1 MYSVFFV
8 DDEALVITSLKA
20 CVDWASLGF
29 SVMGEANDGI
39 SAYEMIISLK
49 PDIVFVDIR
58 MPGMNGLELIKKVYG
73 ENPHVLFIIISGY
86 AEFAYVQKALSYGVL
101 GYCLKPFDDDEI
113 LFLLA
118 KARDA
123 LEKSKTVLE
132 MELIGLIHDAENGS
146 HIRINGILE
155 KMGLKLSED
164 SGIVVAVSIGPEKLL
179 IPKPMHHLCLKL
191 GGNKIAYLFQDS
203 MRDAFTGFFR
213 DPGKANV
220 SGIGLSRTCFHVD
233 ALSDAIEEACIS
245 ANQYFMTGN
254 GGIFTFAE
262 FDQKQL
268 NAVFSQLESAIGKRD
283 ISSIQI
289 ALNTLETE
297 LSKGVYNIRHAYRA
311 YNLFMYSFCLV
322 NTEKYESYLY
332 DYEQMARS
340 FDGLHDLFRF
350 LKGLLH
356 EYAGVKTGS
365 QPTGPKSDTF
375 SNILSYVNEHFCED
389 LSVHTISREVAVNPN
404 YVSQLFKRQTGSTFT
419 EYVTNLRVNLACS
432 LLRTTDLTVAE
443 VADKVGFND
452 YYYFIKVFR
461 KMIGE
466 NPSPYRNRNLNR
478 S

>member
-123 LEKSKTVLE
+123 LEKSKTALE

-203 MRDAFTGFFR
+203 MRDAFTGFFH

-297 LSKGVYNIRHAYRA
+297 LSKGVYNVR
-311 YNLFMYSFCLV
+311 
-322 NTEKYESYLY
+322 
-332 DYEQMARS
+332 
-340 FDGLHDLFRF
+340 
-350 LKGLLH
+350 H
-356 EYAGVKTGS
+356 EYAGVKPGS

-375 SNILSYVNEHFCED
+375 SSILSYVNEHFCED